1 MADLVL
7 CMCALLALNLVFFAV
22 DWWAERGQKPK
33 RPRPRRRRAVKP
45 SSMLEAYVAKGILN
59 KR

>member
-7 CMCALLALNLVFFAV
+7 CMCALLALNLVFLGV
-22 DWWAERGQKPK
+22 DWWAECGQRPK
-33 RPRPRRRRAVKP
+33 RPRPRRRRAVKR